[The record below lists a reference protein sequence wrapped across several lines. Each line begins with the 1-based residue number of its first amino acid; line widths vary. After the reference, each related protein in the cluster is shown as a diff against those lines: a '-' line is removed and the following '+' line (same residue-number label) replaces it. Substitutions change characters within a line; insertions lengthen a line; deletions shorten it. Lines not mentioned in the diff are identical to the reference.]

1 MLRFYLCAGQN
12 VVVIFT
18 QFKRFANIYYRSLA
32 HGAMLLLLFLLLLL
46 LLATRYGFFRKLF
59 IVIMQ
64 CLSHSLFAT
73 LPHAQPLQ
81 FEKHCCK
88 LRTRVLVLI
97 KPASVRHCCCAA
109 LSLSARVV
117 SLREWDLSLPP
128 SLPRSLELV

>member
-46 LLATRYGFFRKLF
+46 LLLATRYGFFRKLF

-73 LPHAQPLQ
+73 LPHAQ
-81 FEKHCCK
+81 FDSHC
-88 LRTRVLVLI
+88 
-97 KPASVRHCCCAA
+97 
-109 LSLSARVV
+109 
-117 SLREWDLSLPP
+117 SLRSTAAVAHA
-128 SLPRSLELV
+128 RSCPN